1 MGMKSYIVGKTFEEE
16 ILDYYNKM
24 DYFTYKIPTQIN
36 GTVFDIIAIKNG
48 QCLTIECK
56 HVEGDKLN
64 YKSSGIAKKKD
75 ELNHF
80 VDTSNTNVYIYV
92 KSDKLGKIYWTT
104 WKRSGKLLED
114 RGYLKLE
121 EDCFVANLSNSD
133 IYKNNTSHRHFS
145 VK

>member
-16 ILDYYNKM
+16 ILNYYNKM

-64 YKSSGIAKKKD
+64 FKSSGLAKKKD
-75 ELNHF
+75 ELDHF
-80 VDTSNTNVYIYV
+80 ISTCNTNVYIYV
-92 KSDKLGKIYWTT
+92 KSDKLGGIYWTT
-104 WKRSGKLLED
+104 WKKSGKLLED
-114 RGYLKLE
+114 RGYLKLAK
-121 EDCFVANLSNSD
+121 DCFKADLSTSDKYANN
-133 IYKNNTSHRHFS
+133 KTHGHFK
-145 VK
+145 VR